1 MKVRVFQHVP
11 FEGLGAMQGWLAERG
26 ATIQYTR
33 FFDNEPLPDGDH
45 DLLIVMGGPMSVNDE
60 GAYPWLADEKRYLA
74 RAIQQGLPVLGVCL
88 GAQLIASALGA
99 RVYKNAEPEIGW
111 FNVQGVGANPMFQQ
125 GTSYRVFQWHGE
137 TFDLPSGAEWIATSE
152 VCRNQAFAYGRAVAL
167 QFHLEA
173 TPESAKAL
181 VEHCRAELVAKPY
194 VQSEAELLAVPASE
208 YAALHETMRRVLAR
222 MVT

>member
-26 ATIQYTR
+26 ATIDYTR
-33 FFDNEPLPDGDH
+33 FFDDPPLPDMDH

-60 GAYPWLADEKRYLA
+60 SSYPWLADEKHYIA

-99 RVYKNAEPEIGW
+99 CVYKNAVPEIGW
-111 FNVQGVGANPMFQQ
+111 FPVQGVGLNPMFAQ
-125 GTSYRVFQWHGE
+125 GATYRVFQWHGE
-137 TFDLPSGAEWIATSE
+137 TFELPSGAELIATSE
-152 VCRNQAFAYGRAVAL
+152 VCRHQAFVYGRAVAL

-173 TPESAKAL
+173 TPDTARAL
-181 VEHCRAELVAKPY
+181 IEHCRAELAPSTH
-194 VQSEAELLAVPASE
+194 VQSETELLAVPDSE
-208 YAALHETMRRVLAR
+208 YTALHEIMRRVLGCIVA
-222 MVT
+222 